1 MVVRQRAVVSRYI
14 VTFKHRTHQT
24 NSTNKFSQAVQG
36 YIDKRLVRH
45 LWYVFMALEFN
56 TTVIQCHIYFF
67 TSFQTM

>member
-36 YIDKRLVRH
+36 YIDKRLVGT
-45 LWYVFMALEFN
+45 YGMYNV
-56 TTVIQCHIYFF
+56 
-67 TSFQTM
+67 